1 MHVCSFPSDPDAGVA
16 HFSDRL
22 TREDALPEFNG
33 DGAEMCVE
41 AEEGDIGFWKSEDCK
56 KVSDAAGF
64 FLYTSGELLKTADK
78 ERKAGN
84 EKKSEKSYAA
94 ALFFSELSEN
104 AAKNFEAFCKK

>member
-1 MHVCSFPSDPDAGVA
+1 MNTFTSIFCLLILLIPISGSSNF
-16 HFSDRL
+16 
-22 TREDALPEFNG
+22 
-33 DGAEMCVE
+33 
-41 AEEGDIGFWKSEDCK
+41 EESDIGFWKNEDCK
-56 KVSDAAGF
+56 KVSEAAGF
-64 FLYTSGELLKTADK
+64 FLYTSGEVLKTADK

>member
-1 MHVCSFPSDPDAGVA
+1 MNTFTSIFCLLILLIPISGSSNF
-16 HFSDRL
+16 
-22 TREDALPEFNG
+22 
-33 DGAEMCVE
+33 
-41 AEEGDIGFWKSEDCK
+41 EESDIGFWKNEDCK
-56 KVSDAAGF
+56 KVSEAAGF

>member
-1 MHVCSFPSDPDAGVA
+1 MNKFTPLFCLLILLIPISGYSNF
-16 HFSDRL
+16 
-22 TREDALPEFNG
+22 
-33 DGAEMCVE
+33 
-41 AEEGDIGFWKSEDCK
+41 EESDIGFWKSEDCK
-56 KVSDAAGF
+56 KVSEAAGF
-64 FLYTSGELLKTADK
+64 FLYTSGEVLKTADK